1 MSFLF
6 HRWFPQ
12 NDWNI
17 FKPLQPC
24 RILGVLTAC
33 DLPICTRFIGWW
45 ETQYGRNKLYLTN
58 VPSDSC
64 NLFNPGSQIGR
75 VEVHANITLILYI
88 YISIYMIIR
97 DDSYSNF
104 AASKHCQTKN
114 PASPVENWDWCLY
127 NTDSTWRIFTPG
139 LSELGAKRHVKYIV
153 IYSIPWYWW
162 IIVVRSSSMYVQC
175 VFIFVFPLWL
185 LDAIGSYMF
194 IINPH
199 ETSYSC

>member
-1 MSFLF
+1 MISTKWLKHLQAVATLQNFGGIDCMWSANL
-6 HRWFPQ
+6 HKVHWLMGNSVWKEQTIPYKCAQWFMQFVQSRESNRKSRSPCKYHI
-12 NDWNI
+12 NI
-17 FKPLQPC
+17 
-24 RILGVLTAC
+24 V
-33 DLPICTRFIGWW
+33 
-45 ETQYGRNKLYLTN
+45 
-58 VPSDSC
+58 
-64 NLFNPGSQIGR
+64 
-75 VEVHANITLILYI
+75 YI

-153 IYSIPWYWW
+153 NYRIPWYWW